1 MKLHFLNVSARIWM
15 RLWSCFSSWSVRRG
29 RALKNDEARQMS
41 NNEHLRAGQEIPV
54 SVTGQSDEV
63 AWAQMIATV
72 AQMMAGV
79 TIRDREGRIVYVN
92 PAYESM
98 TGFTCKELVGR
109 TGVDATRS
117 DAMAREM
124 CASITTGIAWRK
136 VYQDTH
142 KNGSVIYVDTMAS
155 PIFDH
160 QAIPRYVLS
169 IYQDVTNDIHVRH
182 EMKRLVQI
190 VEHSAD
196 GIQILNDAYR
206 VEYCNPAF
214 YRITG
219 THSALVIGKH
229 AAQYPGSLLSPQ
241 QFADAM
247 TVVKSNTCWQQ
258 EISGSRENGMLVAV
272 KILISSIAEAQQIRY
287 YVVTIRDVLHEK
299 ELEKQVQ
306 EAQKMES
313 VGRLAGGIAHDF
325 NNMLQGILGF
335 AELIEMDV
343 RNKDLVTHENIL
355 EIQRAAGRARDL
367 TKQLLAFGSRQ
378 LIQMMAVNL
387 NTQIRS
393 MRKMLAC
400 MAGDGISFR
409 FQLESALH
417 LVWADP
423 TQIEQVIMNVVI
435 NARDAMTVQKGSAMI
450 GIVTHNVRRTIEDCP
465 AHCLTASC
473 DYVCLSISDSGGGI
487 REEHLPLIFEPFFT
501 TKEVGKGTGLGLSV
515 VYGIVKQHN
524 GWIEV
529 DSVVNVGTTF
539 MIYFPAY
546 QNSSDVQHVFV
557 HEDVEQKRCGSGMTV
572 LVVDDEEVVRHLN
585 ARALQAAGY
594 RVLSAASE
602 EEGYA
607 CFVEHQSEIQLLFAD
622 VLLNGGNGIDL
633 ADRVRRVQPHLPV
646 LLCSGAAQS
655 LLRERAIQ
663 HNYAFIEKPYSAE
676 HLLSAI
682 DRLLHNHRK
691 SFVHPVVT
699 A

>member
-1 MKLHFLNVSARIWM
+1 MKLQVMNVATELCMQVRHV
-15 RLWSCFSSWSVRRG
+15 FSRWSVRWSRAPERG
-29 RALKNDEARQMS
+29 EKETQPDS
-41 NNEHLRAGQEIPV
+41 VLRMCMDQATHDRFKE
-54 SVTGQSDEV
+54 QSDRV
-63 AWAQMIATV
+63 AWSQMIATV

-79 TIRDREGRIVYVN
+79 TIRDREGRIVYAN
-92 PAYESM
+92 PAYEAM

-109 TGVDATRS
+109 TGIGSAQS
-117 DAMAREM
+117 DAMVHEM
-124 CASITTGIAWRK
+124 CVAIAAGQTWRK
-136 VYQDTH
+136 VYQEIQ
-142 KNGSVIYVDTMAS
+142 KNGSLIYVDTMAS

-160 QAIPRYVLS
+160 QSISCYILA

-182 EMKRLVQI
+182 EMKRVVQI

-196 GIQILNDAYR
+196 GIQILNDVCR

-219 THSALVIGKH
+219 THSALVIGKN
-229 AAQYPGSLLSPQ
+229 AAQYPGCLLSPQ

-247 TVVKSNTCWQQ
+247 TVVKSNACWQQ
-258 EISGSRENGMLVAV
+258 EISGSREDGMRFAV

-306 EAQKMES
+306 DAQKMES

-335 AELIEMDV
+335 SELIEMDV
-343 RNKDLVTHENIL
+343 RNKDFVTHENIL
-355 EIQRAAGRARDL
+355 EIQRAAERARDL

-393 MRKMLAC
+393 MRKMLTC
-400 MAGDGISFR
+400 MTGDGIALTL
-409 FQLESALH
+409 QLDSDLN

-423 TQIEQVIMNVVI
+423 AQIEQVIMNVVI
-435 NARDAMTVQKGSAMI
+435 NARDAMALERKSAAVV
-450 GIVTHNVRRTIEDCP
+450 IVTRNVRRTPEDCP
-465 AHCLTASC
+465 AHCLTASG
-473 DYVCLSISDSGGGI
+473 DYVCLSISDSGVGI

-501 TKEVGKGTGLGLSV
+501 TKDVGKGTGLGLSV

-529 DSVVNVGTTF
+529 DSVVNTGTTF
-539 MIYFPAY
+539 SIYFPAY
-546 QNSSDVQHVFV
+546 HNHQDVQQIRTS
-557 HEDVEQKRCGSGMTV
+557 EDIAQKPCGSGATI
-572 LVVDDEEVVRHLN
+572 LVVDDEDVVRHVN
-585 ARALQAAGY
+585 TRALQAAGY
-594 RVLSAASE
+594 RVLSASSE

-607 CFVEHQSEIQLLFAD
+607 CFVAHQSEICLLFAD
-622 VLLNGGNGIDL
+622 ILLNGGNGIEL
-633 ADRVRRVQPHLPV
+633 ADRVRRLQPHLPV

-663 HNYAFIEKPYSAE
+663 HNYAFIEKPYSTE
-676 HLLSAI
+676 HVLAAI
-682 DRLLHNHRK
+682 DRLLYNPRK
-691 SFVHPVVT
+691 PL
-699 A
+699 APPA